1 LVVFYKQK
9 AMKIVRIVL
18 FGLFGLVL
26 LYLIFAL
33 LGPSQAR
40 VERSITIDAPQD
52 VVWEYVNS
60 LQDMEEWNPW
70 VELDTA
76 MEASYSGEPGA
87 VGSTYSWVSDSV
99 NVGVGTQTITQVIPK
114 DSIITEREFE
124 GMGTSTSWVRLE
136 ANSADQTTVSWGLY
150 SEFPFLARPAL
161 LFMDLEEAITRD
173 YDKGLA
179 ELKEWVESDKINT
192 QKTYDVRSITFPR
205 QNYVVQSDTISF
217 QDMSAHFDKVGA
229 AIHGGMQSGS
239 ISATGTLVGM
249 YYNWDTETMKSHM
262 AIGVPTDQTTAP
274 ESFELITLEEQP
286 ALQIDYYG
294 PYEGTGPAHNY
305 MEQYANKDGLTLSAP
320 AIERYVTD
328 PTKEP
333 DTTKWLT
340 EVIYPLQLPK
350 STN

>member
-1 LVVFYKQK
+1 
-9 AMKIVRIVL
+9 MKIVRIVL

-60 LQDMEEWNPW
+60 LQDMEKWNPW
-70 VELDTA
+70 VEMDTA
-76 MEASYSGEPGA
+76 MEATYSGEPGA
-87 VGSTYSWVSDSV
+87 VGSTYSWISDSV
-99 NVGVGTQTITQVIPK
+99 NVGVGTQTITQVVAK
-114 DSIITEREFE
+114 DSIVTELEFE
-124 GMGTSTSWVRLE
+124 GMGTSTAWVRLE
-136 ANSADQTTVSWGLY
+136 AKSADQTTVSWGLY
-150 SEFPFLARPAL
+150 SEFPFFARPML
-161 LFMDLEEAITRD
+161 LFVDFEEAIAKD

-179 ELKEWVESDKINT
+179 DLKEWVESEPGNPLA
-192 QKTYDVRSITFPR
+192 TYDVKSITLPQ
-205 QNYVVQSDTISF
+205 QNYIVQSDTVSF
-217 QDMSAHFDKVGA
+217 QDMSSHFDRVGA

-239 ISATGTLVGM
+239 ISATGTLVGL
-249 YYNWDTETMKSHM
+249 YYNWDAETMSSYM

-274 ESFELITLEEQP
+274 ANFELITLKEQP

-294 PYEGTGPAHNY
+294 PYEGTGSAHNY
-305 MEQYANKDGLTLSAP
+305 MEQYANKEGLTLSAP

-340 EVIYPLQLPK
+340 EVIYPLQT
-350 STN
+350 SETGI